1 MRRHSVAWFLG
12 AVIALIVTS
21 PFLEMAKDWRIVE
34 PAILTVVLLSA
45 VVAVGGRHGTLIL
58 AGSLVAPVLVARW
71 LSHLEVHSIF
81 YPLFILT
88 FLIFLGFLVFQF
100 LRFIMRSPRVNSEV
114 LCAAIS
120 TYLLLALLWG
130 AAYALVARLDP
141 GSFVGVAPANQP
153 LHGFDSV
160 YFSIITLTTIG
171 YGDISPASGPA
182 RMLAMLEAVTG
193 TMYMA
198 VMVARLVAVY
208 SSEEIV
214 EEVKTK

>member
-1 MRRHSVAWFLG
+1 MRSHSVAWFLG
-12 AVIALIVTS
+12 ALVALIVTT
-21 PFLEMAKDWRIVE
+21 PFLEGAKRWRFIE
-34 PAILTVVLLSA
+34 PTILTAVLLSA
-45 VVAVGGRHGTLIL
+45 VLAVGGRHRTLSL
-58 AGSLVAPVLVARW
+58 ACILVAPVLVARW
-71 LSHLEVHSIF
+71 LSHLEIHSLF
-81 YPLFILT
+81 YPIFVLS
-88 FLIFLGFLVFQF
+88 FLIFLGFIVFQF

-114 LCAAIS
+114 LCAAIAA
-120 TYLLLALLWG
+120 YLLLALLWG

-141 GSFVGVAPANQP
+141 GSFAGVAPESQP

-198 VMVARLVAVY
+198 VMVARLVAAY
-208 SSEEIV
+208 SSEAIE